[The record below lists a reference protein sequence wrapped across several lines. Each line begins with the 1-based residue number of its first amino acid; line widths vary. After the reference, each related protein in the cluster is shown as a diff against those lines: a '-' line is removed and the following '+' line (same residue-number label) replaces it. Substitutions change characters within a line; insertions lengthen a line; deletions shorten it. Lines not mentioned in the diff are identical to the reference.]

1 MKAYDYHRQF
11 HDILGHLT
19 TIRSACSVLVEDYG
33 ASMSTEAT
41 EIVNDGKVLISI
53 MCPICGV
60 PVPLFSVG
68 LRYSEDHVAAC
79 KLQVCNACGTSV
91 SVDGWIKY
99 AFSMRILDVKVAVP
113 GGAEEDSD
121 GC

>member
-1 MKAYDYHRQF
+1 MSEPK
-11 HDILGHLT
+11 
-19 TIRSACSVLVEDYG
+19 EDYVTLG
-33 ASMSTEAT
+33 SLIMGGNTSRHVETEAT